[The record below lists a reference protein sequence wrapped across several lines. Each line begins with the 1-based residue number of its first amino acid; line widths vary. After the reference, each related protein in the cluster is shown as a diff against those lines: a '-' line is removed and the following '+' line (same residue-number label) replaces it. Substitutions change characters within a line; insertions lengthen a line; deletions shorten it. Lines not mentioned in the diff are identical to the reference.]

1 MVCRFESRPES
12 AWVQL
17 PTAETRSDAL
27 SDAREG
33 LGEEGYACIVPLP
46 VGGSRQTGATIT
58 PRQVPLSKN
67 NAIANAVLALVAEAP
82 GRFRGRGL
90 ASRREAPG
98 SVVNILFI
106 TRESPLAGRAENKAC
121 VNAPLAGARE
131 AGHISWFVAVNPGGG
146 STPPRGLRHHA
157 GSVK

>member
-1 MVCRFESRPES
+1 MVCKATGLEC

-33 LGEEGYACIVPLP
+33 LGGMCLPCIGPLLA
-46 VGGSRQTGATIT
+46 GGSRQASATIT
-58 PRQVPLSKN
+58 PRQVPLGKN
-67 NAIANAVLALVAEAP
+67 NAIANAVLALVTEVP
-82 GRFRGRGL
+82 GRFRERGL

-98 SVVNILFI
+98 SVVNVLFI

>member
-1 MVCRFESRPES
+1 MVCKATGLEC

-33 LGEEGYACIVPLP
+33 LGEEGYACIVPLLA
-46 VGGSRQTGATIT
+46 GGSRQASATIP
-58 PRQVPLSKN
+58 PRQVPLVKK
-67 NAIANAVLALVAEAP
+67 IANAVLALVEAP

-98 SVVNILFI
+98 SVVNVLFI

-131 AGHISWFVAVNPGGG
+131 ADHISWFVVGNPGGG
-146 STPPRGLRHHA
+146 STPPRGIRHHA

>member
-1 MVCRFESRPES
+1 M
-12 AWVQL
+12 QL

-33 LGEEGYACIVPLP
+33 LGGEEYACIVPLP
-46 VGGSRQTGATIT
+46 VGGSRQTGKT
-58 PRQVPLSKN
+58 PRQVPLGKN
-67 NAIANAVLALVAEAP
+67 NSNAVLALVAEAP

-98 SVVNILFI
+98 SVVNVLFI
-106 TRESPLAGRAENKAC
+106 TIACPLAGRAENKAC

-131 AGHISWFVAVNPGGG
+131 TGHISWFVVGNPGGG
-146 STPPRGLRHHA
+146 STPPRGIRHHA